1 MHKQILIVL
10 LIAVVGCS
18 LPFSEKSAE
27 DSQTSDQQQA
37 RSTQGQNCNNE
48 LLPMKVGA
56 SWTYKINY
64 QQKQMQSVEMTKT
77 IISAEGNS
85 FTVKRRFTS
94 AELPTATN
102 LEGKI
107 ECINGDLKSY
117 DLGSSNVSLS
127 DEQDFQATGKIQSVE
142 GIWLPAKVKQGDKWS
157 YTADIQINKP
167 ISEKQFGQPKGRIV
181 SNCIAQG
188 KETIT
193 VAAGTFEAIK
203 VTCNLDLTTKF
214 GDVETL
220 TTVIQNSWFA
230 PGVGEVK
237 STSSVVK
244 LSTLFK
250 GKEQKLEFPG
260 IPDFS
265 SGHDKPTEIE
275 LISYNI
281 P

>member
-1 MHKQILIVL
+1 MHKQILLIL
-10 LIAVVGCS
+10 LIAIIGCS
-18 LPFSEKSAE
+18 LPFGEKPAE
-27 DSQTSDQQQA
+27 NSQTSDQQVQ
-37 RSTQGQNCNNE
+37 STQGHICNNE

-85 FTVKRRFTS
+85 FTIKHRFTS
-94 AELPTATN
+94 TELPAATN
-102 LEGKI
+102 LESKI

-127 DEQDFQATGKIQSVE
+127 DEQDFHTTGKVQSVE

-157 YTADIQINKP
+157 YIVETQINNLVMK
-167 ISEKQFGQPKGRIV
+167 KQFGQPKGRIV
-181 SNCIAQG
+181 SNCSAQG
-188 KETIT
+188 KETIK
-193 VAAGTFEAIK
+193 VQAGTFETIK
-203 VTCNLDLTTKF
+203 VTCNLDSTIKF
-214 GDVETL
+214 GDVETV

-230 PGVGEVK
+230 PGVGQVK
-237 STSSVVK
+237 TTDSVVK
-244 LSTLFK
+244 ESILFK
-250 GKEQKLEFPG
+250 GKEQKLKFPG

-265 SGHDKPTEIE
+265 LERDKPTETE
-275 LISYNI
+275 LTSYNI